1 MIRKRLFQ
9 IGVVVIIAVSV
20 MMLWRFLAGNNG
32 LWKQHRIA
40 KQVEALQHEADSL
53 NLLLQEKKIEEQ
65 RLLTDTFYIESI
77 ARTHFG
83 MSKEREKVYQFI
95 DRESHLKA
103 DAP

>member
-32 LWKQHRIA
+32 LWKQHRIS
-40 KQVEALQHEADSL
+40 KQIEDLQHDSDSL
-53 NLLLQEKKIEEQ
+53 KAQLEAMKMEEQ
-65 RLLTDTFYIESI
+65 RLLTDTLYIEAI
-77 ARTHFG
+77 ARTRYG
-83 MSKEREKVYQFI
+83 MSKEGEKVYQFI
-95 DRESHLKA
+95 DRESHPKA